1 MRIVEQNKTKTHK
14 TNYTLLIIFC
24 LLAFASKSYAVWY
37 FGPETQ
43 ASKWIYEKSFGITV
57 SQKTS
62 LDSELAAVSMVQGTH
77 VEIKASNDGVL
88 PAASGSLVYRKIQT
102 PKIDTDYGAG
112 ASFIVSFK
120 YTAVRKSET
129 NDGIYPSNCY
139 IDICYANA
147 DGTHVDHNFKA
158 IESLATND
166 TKKSYTKSEGGKTY
180 YYYIV
185 TGTFKMKSLKD
196 YLDTDAHIRIWPKSG
211 VNFHKL
217 LISDVEAYLE
227 MNALAG
233 SLPTNETD
241 INKWVF
247 PSGYAVTPEY
257 VTTDISELPYR
268 YSAFTNTGF
277 AKPYIALRG
286 LKNGGTPP
294 TDGVLKSGIMTRT
307 VTGLN
312 PGDYNVSLRAVICR
326 IGSSST
332 EPGNLFLYTG
342 ATYDSSTSE
351 CKTSLSSVTDK
362 VSSTYYYNYTGWGDA
377 KNISGAYM
385 VATVTL
391 PATVGDDGKLSL
403 SVRISGSN
411 YHFLAFKDFTVTAV
425 SAGAGVYTEPCISPD
440 AAPTTLPDDN
450 PLITVSPTTNNKFI
464 HSHGRVYDT
473 NPRPSDFPSGD
484 NKEWKTSAD
493 DPRLASGVKMQR
505 THEYVHDVY
514 VMPGDQCELMPYSDF
529 HTAHHNGDDWDN
541 KYFDTYHRWYDYK
554 TDKANGRLS
563 FPFIYYIDENNHRDE
578 YDDRNCVVVYG
589 DGSGN
594 AKGHFGGLRVNG
606 KTRSAS
612 RAIYSAPLNYD
623 AQGIFDVIAMDVAC
637 EKTGNGQTV
646 SGDLNEPTLAYRHIF
661 VIHSAQK
668 MADDNFTA
676 TTGGITKE
684 KPIELLCPEGTPFQ
698 YRLDNFEYRG
708 AGTSAQKP
716 TGFYYK
722 KRSEEGGQSAF
733 EYIPVY
739 HYRVEIRKL
748 TGKQDNGTELYDE
761 VIGSTT
767 ILGAYNSSGT
777 FYGDQLYKYNRL
789 SDRTIRAD
797 EETICNDMEDNLV
810 YTYKCINGYDRSIYW
825 KKPTVGKYRIRICAV
840 DIVQKNGS
848 YVAED
853 LKVQNDYGSDKGAMV
868 LQSYNLTVMPNK
880 DANMVVEEQLNA
892 NDFAYIYQR
901 PDEMVKEY
909 GDPFDVVNF
918 DLTNEEKQFM
928 SNGDNVG
935 YYKFP
940 LAWDESAYGFGYEN
954 KLDYDMYVVANSS
967 AADRVP
973 YTRSGYTIYDRLYAD
988 TKGSKKGNFLY
999 VNAASDPGH
1008 MAKIN
1013 LGNDMC
1019 TNSRI
1024 YVSAWINEFNENSET
1039 ANLVF
1044 TFRGIS
1050 AATKQPEV
1058 ISRYVTG
1065 YIPGGCNTTNGFVN
1079 KDPIGNGSIPT
1090 TSPDYRGKWMHVY
1103 YYFDPPSDIEAWNL
1117 ESYEITLENNCT
1129 SSDGADYAIDDLRA
1143 FICKPNIKATQT
1155 KPICNGE
1162 ASSNIELATDFDLLL
1177 KAYTQVVG
1185 FSEQFENV
1193 SKPTDLYY
1201 TIIDKEKYMAV
1212 YNKEHSTMSAFN
1224 ASVVKGIYGATG
1236 DNDEYGK
1243 LKFYSYY
1250 DQNMNR
1256 TTATDEQKKQNTT
1269 RDASSGRRM
1278 LYFPDYI
1285 KSDGLKSN
1293 TPYWIVIGS
1302 YEYEVQQY
1310 YASPLNPCS
1319 NAREFTVTVGNVI
1332 KIDGQP
1338 TASRHGL
1345 NICSNQRPKISVDM
1359 TGVTS
1364 SGSPATGY
1372 TYDRFDWFVGNKAA
1386 FEAAKYNEVGLEES
1400 LAAFR
1405 DLSGHYTDDET
1416 ALRNLSPTGSFTAGM
1431 KACLLHFIDEKKLS
1445 LYKTFE
1451 FPSTYDQFD
1460 EDPNGTSIALTIIPV
1475 DPYHN
1480 PDILFCLEPFDV
1492 EIPISTREPSMKNGD
1507 DSGVIQYT
1515 MDDVPLRIGLTQL
1528 KKCCTIDPTSDITKV
1543 TPSKYL
1549 IMPLRDVHVETTG
1562 VEALIEKSDDELIYL
1577 VDTNDPALSDTK
1589 VEDPISAFGAKL
1601 VNTFSGTSGLGEDK
1615 VLYIGKVSDIKA
1627 DVWDKNDP
1635 TKNPG
1640 NKCHLAFFNNIK
1652 FREGYWYTIRFS
1664 YQEKYTSTV
1673 TKDQDVC
1680 PGDVLCTIKVVPEYQ
1695 MWTGKENGN
1704 WNNDGNWRRVTKA
1717 ELLNPTSISNDFI
1730 TDGGTNNNTASFVP
1744 ADFTKVIIPAEPTN
1758 PLILYGLRETD
1769 NKSAVTF
1776 AGGNGTSY
1784 FIKNMVKTTTGGE
1797 PIVGYTAAIDTA
1809 SYKINFDMSSVDL
1822 TDGNVACRAWY
1833 DHTCDQIH
1841 FNSEAQMISQQYLHY
1856 NKAWA
1861 DVEVV
1866 PGRWYTFTSPITN
1879 VVAGDFYLPTATGRQ
1894 DTPLF
1899 EDITYKTSLNDRFKP
1914 AVYQRTWNAKD
1925 ATLWH
1930 EDATSTQV
1938 GTALNWS
1945 HVYNE
1950 TNVNYDTGKGSSIK
1964 VDVSAMPTAKQPSKV
1979 KFRFPK
1985 ADTKYTYYKPGNE
1998 LGQKDAEDVLS
2009 AAMVDGKRTYRVEDF
2024 TSSVEQVI
2032 GENTNGTYYLVGNPF
2047 MCELDLEK
2055 FFETN
2060 TQFQKKLW
2068 TLTEGSQ
2075 RVVVMTGDAVIT
2087 TSATN
2092 NALTQRYVQPF
2103 QSFFLAL
2110 KETPTA
2116 GATIKAKFD
2125 ATMMHVPEESS
2136 TTGNSKMRKN
2146 AAAPADGGLL
2156 RISTATADGIESAV
2170 VLADGVVRKT
2180 AGAETLFDSNLAE
2193 DVTVYSV
2200 IKGQAMTIA
2209 EVADVDTIPIGI
2221 TRNDG
2226 ETEIN
2231 ITGVASFGRPMW
2243 IADAETGEVRELD
2256 EDITLKQSG
2265 NGVRYYLLSRLASAG
2280 KPAISTPLLRTD
2292 NHTVSITA
2300 PAEAELTDLR
2310 IVTVGGMNVTNIAN
2324 AGNEY
2329 TTELAEGIYII
2340 TLRCNNAS
2348 YTYKVVIW

>member
-14 TNYTLLIIFC
+14 TNYTLLLIFC
-24 LLAFASKSYAVWY
+24 LLAFANKSYAVWY

-43 ASKWIYEKSFGITV
+43 ASKWMYEKSFGITV

-62 LDSELAAVSMVQGTH
+62 MDSELAAVSKVQGTH

-102 PKIDTDYGAG
+102 PKSDTDYGSG

-241 INKWVF
+241 VSKWSVSNSSNPNLQLYNSRTSEMPYTTSFDGYHF
-247 PSGYAVTPEY
+247 P
-257 VTTDISELPYR
+257 
-268 YSAFTNTGF
+268 
-277 AKPYIALRG
+277 PYIAING
-286 LKNGGTPP
+286 LANGGTPP
-294 TDGVLKSGIMTRT
+294 SEGKLKSAILTRTVTNLKPGTYNASVRVIACRIGGDYSTAFSNSGLFFFTGDSYNDASSECRTYLVKTTGTANQDAVTGTYTYDSANKIYGRFYYAKIILPAIVGADGVLKFSIQ
-307 VTGLN
+307 
-312 PGDYNVSLRAVICR
+312 
-326 IGSSST
+326 
-332 EPGNLFLYTG
+332 
-342 ATYDSSTSE
+342 
-351 CKTSLSSVTDK
+351 LSSPDF
-362 VSSTYYYNYTGWGDA
+362 
-377 KNISGAYM
+377 
-385 VATVTL
+385 
-391 PATVGDDGKLSL
+391 
-403 SVRISGSN
+403 
-411 YHFLAFKDFTVTAV
+411 HFLAFKDFTVTAV

-440 AAPTTLPDDN
+440 AAPAPLPDDN

-529 HTAHHNGDDWDN
+529 HTAHHNGDTWDN

-563 FPFIYYIDENNHRDE
+563 FPFIYYIDEDNHRDE

-623 AQGIFDVIAMDVAC
+623 SQGIFDVIAMDVAC
-637 EKTGNGQTV
+637 EKTGDGQTV

-668 MADDNFTA
+668 MADDNFSA
-676 TTGGITKE
+676 TTGGITTE

-722 KRSEEGGQSAF
+722 KRSEEGGQPAF

-853 LKVQNDYGSDKGAMV
+853 LKVQSDYGSDKGAMV

-892 NDFAYIYQR
+892 NDFAYKYQR
-901 PDEMVKEY
+901 PENMVEEY
-909 GDPFDVVNF
+909 GEPFDVVNF

-988 TKGSKKGNFLY
+988 TNGSKKGNFLY

-1079 KDPIGNGSIPT
+1079 KDPIGGGSIPT

-1185 FSEQFENV
+1185 FSEHFENV
-1193 SKPTDLYY
+1193 AKPTDLYY
-1201 TIIDKEKYMAV
+1201 TIIDKEKYMAEF
-1212 YNKEHSTMSAFN
+1212 NKDHSTTGAFN

-1319 NAREFTVTVGNVI
+1319 NAREFTVTLGNVI

-1386 FEAAKYNEVGLEES
+1386 FEAAKYNDVGLEES

-1405 DLSGHYTDDET
+1405 DLSGHYTDDEA
-1416 ALRNLSPTGSFTAGM
+1416 ALRSLSPTGSFTAGM

-1577 VDTNDPALSDTK
+1577 VDTNDPAVKTSY
-1589 VEDPISAFGAKL
+1589 SAFGAKL

-1615 VLYIGKVSDIKA
+1615 VLYIGKVSAIKA
-1627 DVWDKNDP
+1627 DVWDKTDP
-1635 TKNPG
+1635 TATNPG

-1695 MWTGKENGN
+1695 MWTGAKNGN

-1784 FIKNMVKTTTGGE
+1784 FIKNMVKTDDE
-1797 PIVGYTAAIDTA
+1797 PVVGYTTAIDTA

-1899 EDITYKTSLNDRFKP
+1899 EDIEYKTTLNDRFKP

-1938 GTALNWS
+1938 GMALNWS

-1985 ADTKYTYYKPGNE
+1985 ADTNYTYYKPGNE
-1998 LGQKDAEDVLS
+1998 LGQKDAEDVLP
-2009 AAMVDGKRTYRVEDF
+2009 AAMVDGKRTYRIEDF
-2024 TSSVEQVI
+2024 TSPVEQVI

-2092 NALTQRYVQPF
+2092 NALTQRYIQPF

-2116 GATIKAKFD
+2116 GATITAKFD
-2125 ATMMHVPEESS
+2125 ATMMRVPEESS

-2265 NGVRYYLLSRLASAG
+2265 NGVRYYLLSRLASAI
-2280 KPAISTPLLRTD
+2280 KPAISAPLLRTD

-2324 AGNEY
+2324 ASGEY

>member
-1 MRIVEQNKTKTHK
+1 MNNIFYSKTTVRK
-14 TNYTLLIIFC
+14 TNIALLLVFF
-24 LLAFASKSYAVWY
+24 LFAFAGKSYAVWY

-43 ASKWIYEKSFGITV
+43 ASKWMYEKSFGITV

-62 LDSELAAVSMVQGTH
+62 MDSELAAVSKVQGTH

-102 PKIDTDYGAG
+102 PKSDTDYGSG

-227 MNALAG
+227 QNALAG

-241 INKWVF
+241 VSKWSVSNSSNPNLQLYNSRTSEMPYTTSFDGYHF
-247 PSGYAVTPEY
+247 P
-257 VTTDISELPYR
+257 
-268 YSAFTNTGF
+268 
-277 AKPYIALRG
+277 PYIAING
-286 LKNGGTPP
+286 LANGGTPP
-294 TDGVLKSGIMTRT
+294 SEGKLKSAILTRTVTNLKPGTYNASVRVIACRIGGEKYDDPFSNDKLFFFTGDSYSAASSECRTYLTKTTGTANQDAVTGTYTYDKTNKIYGRFYYAKIILPAIVGADGVLKFSIQ
-307 VTGLN
+307 
-312 PGDYNVSLRAVICR
+312 
-326 IGSSST
+326 
-332 EPGNLFLYTG
+332 
-342 ATYDSSTSE
+342 
-351 CKTSLSSVTDK
+351 LSSPD
-362 VSSTYYYNYTGWGDA
+362 
-377 KNISGAYM
+377 
-385 VATVTL
+385 
-391 PATVGDDGKLSL
+391 
-403 SVRISGSN
+403 
-411 YHFLAFKDFTVTAV
+411 YHFLAFKDFTVTAE

-563 FPFIYYIDENNHRDE
+563 FPNDLNDGNNNVVIYK
-578 YDDRNCVVVYG
+578 

-594 AKGHFGGLRVNG
+594 ASGYFGGLRVNSQVRG
-606 KTRSAS
+606 GS

-668 MADDNFTA
+668 MADDNFSA

-722 KRSEEGGQSAF
+722 KRSEEGGQAAF

-767 ILGAYNSSGT
+767 LLGAYNSSGT

-853 LKVQNDYGSDKGAMV
+853 LKVQSDYGSDKGAMV

-892 NDFAYIYQR
+892 NDFAYKYQR
-901 PDEMVKEY
+901 PENMVEEY
-909 GDPFDVVNF
+909 GEPFDVVNF
-918 DLTNEEKQFM
+918 DLTDSEKQFM

-988 TKGSKKGNFLY
+988 TNGSKKGNFLY

-1079 KDPIGNGSIPT
+1079 KDPIGGGSIPT

-1185 FSEQFENV
+1185 FSEHFENV
-1193 SKPTDLYY
+1193 ANPTDLYY
-1201 TIIDKEKYMAV
+1201 TIIDKEKYMAEF
-1212 YNKEHSTMSAFN
+1212 NKDHSTTGAFN

-1302 YEYEVQQY
+1302 YDYEVQQY

-1319 NAREFTVTVGNVI
+1319 NAREFIVTVGNVI

-1386 FEAAKYNEVGLEES
+1386 FEAAKYNDVGLEES

-1416 ALRNLSPTGSFTAGM
+1416 ALRSLSPTGSFTAGM

-1480 PDILFCLEPFDV
+1480 PDILFCLEPFDI

-1528 KKCCTIDPTSDITKV
+1528 KKCCTIDPTSNITEV

-1549 IMPLRDVHVETTG
+1549 IMPLRDVHIETTG
-1562 VEALIEKSDDELIYL
+1562 VTALIEKSNDELIYL
-1577 VDTNDPALSDTK
+1577 VDTNDPAVKTSY
-1589 VEDPISAFGAKL
+1589 SSFGAKL
-1601 VNTFSGTSGLGEDK
+1601 VNTFSGTTGLGEDK

-1627 DVWDKNDP
+1627 DVWDKTDP
-1635 TKNPG
+1635 TATNPG

-1695 MWTGKENGN
+1695 MWTGAKNGN

-1730 TDGGTNNNTASFVP
+1730 TDGGTNTNTASFVP

-1776 AGGNGTSY
+1776 AGGNGPSY
-1784 FIKNMVKTTTGGE
+1784 YIKNLVKTDDE
-1797 PIVGYTAAIDTA
+1797 PVVGYTTAINAPTD
-1809 SYKINFDMSSVDL
+1809 KINMDMSSVDL

-1879 VVAGDFYLPTATGRQ
+1879 VVAGDFYLPSATGRQ

-1899 EDITYKTSLNDRFKP
+1899 EDIEYKTTLNDRFKP
-1914 AVYQRTWNAKD
+1914 AVYQRTWDAKD

-1964 VDVSAMPTAKQPSKV
+1964 ADVSAMPTANQPSKV

-1998 LGQKDAEDVLS
+1998 LGQKNAEAVLES
-2009 AAMVDGKRTYRVEDF
+2009 AMVDGKRTYRIEDF
-2024 TSSVEQVI
+2024 TSPVEQVI
-2032 GENTNGTYYLVGNPF
+2032 GENTNGTIGTYYLVGNPF

-2055 FFETN
+2055 FFEEN
-2060 TQFQKKLW
+2060 DQFQKKLW

-2092 NALTQRYVQPF
+2092 NALTQRHIQPF

-2110 KETPTA
+2110 KAAPAA

-2125 ATMMHVPEESS
+2125 ATMMHVPEGSS
-2136 TTGNSKMRKN
+2136 SSSNGKMRKS

-2170 VLADGVVRKT
+2170 VLADGINRKT
-2180 AGAETLFDSNLAE
+2180 SGAETLFDSNLAE

-2200 IKGQAMTIA
+2200 INGQAMTIG
-2209 EVADVDTIPIGI
+2209 EVADADTIPIGI

-2226 ETEIN
+2226 ETEIH
-2231 ITGVASFGRPMW
+2231 ITGASAFGRPMW
-2243 IADAETGEVRELD
+2243 IADAETGEVVQLD

-2265 NGVRYYLLSRLASAG
+2265 NGVRYYLVSQLPGNDS
-2280 KPAISTPLLRTD
+2280 PEITTPLLRTD
-2292 NHTVSITA
+2292 NHIVSIAA
-2300 PAEAELTDLR
+2300 PAGSELTDLH
-2310 IVTVGGMNVTNIAN
+2310 IVTASGMNVTNIAN
-2324 AGNEY
+2324 AGSEY

-2340 TLRCNNAS
+2340 TLQCNNAS
-2348 YTYKVVIW
+2348 YTYKVAIW

>member
-1 MRIVEQNKTKTHK
+1 MNNIFYSKTTVRK
-14 TNYTLLIIFC
+14 TNIALLLVFF
-24 LLAFASKSYAVWY
+24 LFAFAGKSYAVWY
-37 FGPETQ
+37 FGPETN
-43 ASKWIYEKSFGITV
+43 ASKWMFEKSFGITV

-62 LDSELAAVSMVQGTH
+62 MDSELAAVSKVQGTH

-102 PKIDTDYGAG
+102 PKSDTDYGSG

-120 YTAVRKSET
+120 YTAVRKSKT

-166 TKKSYTKSEGGKTY
+166 TKKSYTKSEGGETY

-241 INKWVF
+241 ASKWY
-247 PSGYAVTPEY
+247 SSTSSLTPEY
-257 VTTDISELPYR
+257 INKSIPELP
-268 YSAFTNTGF
+268 NTGTF
-277 AKPYIALRG
+277 NGTGFKIPYVALIG
-286 LKNGGTPP
+286 V
-294 TDGVLKSGIMTRT
+294 TDGMTSPEGTLPNGKIKRT
-307 VTGLN
+307 VTNLK
-312 PGDYNVSLRAVICR
+312 PGTYNVSLFVTACR
-326 IGSSST
+326 FGTSSQYAGGCFFYTGTEFAYSDDDCKLRLSEIPNPTQKYYTYNGVYSGSST
-332 EPGNLFLYTG
+332 F
-342 ATYDSSTSE
+342 
-351 CKTSLSSVTDK
+351 SVGH
-362 VSSTYYYNYTGWGDA
+362 VSIDA
-377 KNISGAYM
+377 
-385 VATVTL
+385 V
-391 PATVGDDGKLSL
+391 VGDDGTLTFTIQPNSA
-403 SVRISGSN
+403 N
-411 YHFLAFKDFTVTAV
+411 FHFLAFKDFTVTAV

-440 AAPTTLPDDN
+440 AAPATLPDDN
-450 PLITVSPTTNNKFI
+450 PLITVSPTTNYKFI
-464 HSHGRVYDT
+464 HSHGSVYDT

-563 FPFIYYIDENNHRDE
+563 FPNDLNDGNNNVEIYK
-578 YDDRNCVVVYG
+578 

-594 AKGHFGGLRVNG
+594 ASGHFGGLRVNSQVRG
-606 KTRSAS
+606 GS

-637 EKTGNGQTV
+637 KKTGDNYTYPD
-646 SGDLNEPTLAYRHIF
+646 DLNEPTLAYRHIF

-668 MADDNFTA
+668 MADDNFSA

-748 TGKQDNGTELYDE
+748 TGKQDNGTELYDD

-892 NDFAYIYQR
+892 NDFAYKYQR
-901 PDEMVKEY
+901 PENMVEEY
-909 GDPFDVVNF
+909 GEPFDVVNF
-918 DLTNEEKQFM
+918 DLTDEEKQFM
-928 SNGDNVG
+928 SSGNSNDDG

-940 LAWDESAYGFGYEN
+940 LAWDESAYGFGYED

-967 AADRVP
+967 ASYRVP

-988 TKGSKKGNFLY
+988 NKKKDPSNPTPTKGNFLY

-1079 KDPIGNGSIPT
+1079 RDPIGNGSIPT

-1185 FSEQFENV
+1185 FSEHFENV
-1193 SKPTDLYY
+1193 AKPTDLYY
-1201 TIIDKEKYMAV
+1201 TIIDKEKYMAEF
-1212 YNKEHSTMSAFN
+1212 NKEHSKTGAFN

-1250 DQNMNR
+1250 DQNMLR

-1293 TPYWIVIGS
+1293 TPYWIVVGG
-1302 YEYEVQQY
+1302 YEYEVQQL
-1310 YASPLNPCS
+1310 YASPLDPCS
-1319 NAREFTVTVGNVI
+1319 NAREFTVTLGNVI
-1332 KIDGQP
+1332 KIDGNP

-1364 SGSPATGY
+1364 SGSIATGY

-1386 FEAAKYNEVGLEES
+1386 FEAAKYNDVGLEES

-1416 ALRNLSPTGSFTAGM
+1416 ALRSLSPTGSFTAEM

-1528 KKCCTIDPTSDITKV
+1528 KKCCTIDPTADITKV

-1549 IMPLRDVHVETTG
+1549 IMPLRDVHIETTG
-1562 VEALIEKSDDELIYL
+1562 VTALIEKSNDELIYL
-1577 VDTNDPALSDTK
+1577 VDTNDPAVKTSY
-1589 VEDPISAFGAKL
+1589 SAFGAKL
-1601 VNTFSGTSGLGEDK
+1601 VNTFTGTTGFGEDK

-1627 DVWDKNDP
+1627 DVWDKTDP
-1635 TKNPG
+1635 SATNPG

-1695 MWTGKENGN
+1695 MWTGAENGN

-1730 TDGGTNNNTASFVP
+1730 TDGGTNTNTASFVP
-1744 ADFTKVIIPAEPTN
+1744 ADFTKVIIPANPTN
-1758 PLILYGLRETD
+1758 PLILYGLRETA

-1776 AGGNGTSY
+1776 AGGDGTSD
-1784 FIKNMVKTTTGGE
+1784 FIKNMVKTDDE
-1797 PIVGYTAAIDTA
+1797 PVVGYTTAINAPTD
-1809 SYKINFDMSSVDL
+1809 KINMDMSSVDL
-1822 TDGNVACRAWY
+1822 SDGNVACRAWY

-1879 VVAGDFYLPTATGRQ
+1879 VVAGDFYLPSATGRQ

-1914 AVYQRTWNAKD
+1914 AVYQRTWDAKD

-1964 VDVSAMPTAKQPSKV
+1964 ADVSAMPTAKQPSKV

-1985 ADTKYTYYKPGNE
+1985 ADTQYTYYKPGNE
-1998 LGQKDAEDVLS
+1998 LGQKTAEDVLES
-2009 AAMVDGKRTYRVEDF
+2009 AMVDGKRTYRIEDF

-2032 GENTNGTYYLVGNPF
+2032 GENTNGTIGTYYLVGNPF

-2060 TQFQKKLW
+2060 TQFEKKLW

-2087 TSATN
+2087 TATN
-2092 NALTQRYVQPF
+2092 NALTQRYIQPF

-2110 KETPTA
+2110 KAAPTA

-2125 ATMMHVPEESS
+2125 ATMMRVPEGSS
-2136 TTGNSKMRKN
+2136 SSSNGKMRKS

-2170 VLADGVVRKT
+2170 VLADGINRKT
-2180 AGAETLFDSNLAE
+2180 SGAETLFDSNLAE

-2200 IKGQAMTIA
+2200 INGQAMTIG
-2209 EVADVDTIPIGI
+2209 EVADADTIPIGI

-2226 ETEIN
+2226 ETEIH
-2231 ITGVASFGRPMW
+2231 ITGASAFGRPMW
-2243 IADAETGEVRELD
+2243 IADAETGEVVQLD

-2265 NGVRYYLLSRLASAG
+2265 NGVRYYLVSQLPGNDS
-2280 KPAISTPLLRTD
+2280 PEITTPLLRTD
-2292 NHTVSITA
+2292 NHIVSIAA
-2300 PAEAELTDLR
+2300 PAGSELTDLH
-2310 IVTVGGMNVTNIAN
+2310 IVTASGMNVTNIAN
-2324 AGNEY
+2324 AGSEY

-2340 TLRCNNAS
+2340 TLQCNNAS
-2348 YTYKVVIW
+2348 YTYKVAIW